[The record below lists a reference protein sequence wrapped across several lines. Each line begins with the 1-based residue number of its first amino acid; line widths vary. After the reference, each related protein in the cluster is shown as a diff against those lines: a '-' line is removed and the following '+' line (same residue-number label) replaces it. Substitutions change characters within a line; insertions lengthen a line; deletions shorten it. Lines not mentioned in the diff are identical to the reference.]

1 MKSLQIEGKVS
12 DDHAH
17 VEAIFAT
24 QPKTASLPETFIQDT
39 VYDNN
44 CAIFVTCITDM
55 STG

>member
-1 MKSLQIEGKVS
+1 MKNLQIEGKLS

-17 VEAIFAT
+17 VEAIAT
-24 QPKTASLPETFIQDT
+24 QPKTASLPETSIQDM

-44 CAIFVTCITDM
+44 CAIFVTCIRDM